1 MMDRGAAL
9 QARNGRREPMDR
21 KIVIVDDEVHI
32 RTLLE
37 QSLEE
42 LEEDYDVE
50 ILTAENGQEG
60 LDVIR
65 ETRPGLVLLDVMMP
79 MMNGYDVCKAIR
91 EDPDLADVQ
100 VILLTAKGQ
109 EADRER
115 GVEVGATRYMT
126 KPFDPDELLEIAKGM
141 LGLSA

>member
-1 MMDRGAAL
+1 
-9 QARNGRREPMDR
+9 MDR

-42 LEEDYDVE
+42 LEEDHDVE

-65 ETRPGLVLLDVMMP
+65 ESRPGLVLLDVMMP
-79 MMNGYDVCKAIR
+79 MINGYDVCKAIR
-91 EDPDLADVQ
+91 DDPDLSDVQ

-126 KPFDPDELLEIAKGM
+126 KPFDPDELLEIAKDM
-141 LGLSA
+141 MGLTA

>member
-1 MMDRGAAL
+1 MDR
-9 QARNGRREPMDR
+9 RV
-21 KIVIVDDEVHI
+21 VIVDDEVHI

-42 LEEDYDVE
+42 LEEDHDVE

-60 LDVIR
+60 LDLIK
-65 ETRPGLVLLDVMMP
+65 ESRPGLVLLDVMMP

-91 EDPDLADVQ
+91 DDPTLSNVQ

-115 GVEVGATRYMT
+115 GVSVGATRYMT
-126 KPFDPDELLEIAKGM
+126 KPFDPDELLEIAKDM
-141 LGLSA
+141 LGLTA

>member
-1 MMDRGAAL
+1 
-9 QARNGRREPMDR
+9 MDR

-65 ETRPGLVLLDVMMP
+65 ESRPSLVLLDVMMP

-91 EDPDLADVQ
+91 DDPDISDVQ

-126 KPFDPDELLEIAKGM
+126 KPFDPDELLEIAKDM
-141 LGLSA
+141 MGLVA

>member
-1 MMDRGAAL
+1 MDR
-9 QARNGRREPMDR
+9 R
-21 KIVIVDDEVHI
+21 IVIVDDEIHI

-60 LDVIR
+60 LEVVK

-91 EDPDLADVQ
+91 DDPDLTEVQ

-126 KPFDPDELLEIAKGM
+126 KPFDPDELLEIAKDM
-141 LGLSA
+141 LGLTA